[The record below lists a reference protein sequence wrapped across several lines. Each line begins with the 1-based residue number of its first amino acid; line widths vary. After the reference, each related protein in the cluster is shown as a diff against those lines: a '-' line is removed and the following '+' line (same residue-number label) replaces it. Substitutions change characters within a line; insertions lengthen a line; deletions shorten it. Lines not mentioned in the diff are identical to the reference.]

1 MWLDRSV
8 AAPPLR
14 CAHRPVPLLPHNVK
28 GDWTMVTL
36 GIDAHKRTH
45 TVVAVDEVGRQLGV
59 RTTIGTTS
67 DDHLALMRW
76 AERFDGERR
85 WAVED
90 CRHLSR
96 RLEADLL
103 RAGEVIV
110 RVPPKLMAHARDAA
124 RTYGKS
130 DPIDALAVARAAL
143 ANADLPMARLDG
155 ATRELR
161 LLVDH
166 REDLVAERT
175 RCINRL
181 RWHLHE
187 LDPGWDPPAR
197 SLIRLKHLDA
207 VAERL
212 KGIDGPVARIAAEIV
227 AHARQL
233 TVRETALEREIATLV
248 RQLAPTLLDVVGV
261 GALTAAKIVAETA
274 DVTRFKSKDAY
285 ARHNGTAP
293 LPVWSGNRERHRLSR
308 TGNRQLNAAIHRI
321 AVTQM
326 RCHPDARAYLDRRL
340 ANHNTKTE
348 ALRALKRRLSD
359 VVYRAL
365 LEDAQ
370 PAAAT
375 CIAQAA

>member
-1 MWLDRSV
+1 VPTGRS
-8 AAPPLR
+8 R
-14 CAHRPVPLLPHNVK
+14 LLPHNVK
-28 GDWTMVTL
+28 GDRTMVTL

-45 TVVAVDEVGRQLGV
+45 TVVAVDDVGRQLGSK
-59 RTTIGTTS
+59 TTTGTTT
-67 DDHLALMRW
+67 DDHLALLRW
-76 AERFDGERR
+76 AERFDGQRR

-130 DPIDALAVARAAL
+130 DPIDALAVGRAAL
-143 ANADLPMARLDG
+143 AHPDLPLARLDG

-166 REDLVAERT
+166 RDDLVAERT
-175 RCINRL
+175 RCLNRL

-197 SLIRLKHLDA
+197 ALVRRKHLDA
-207 VAERL
+207 VAARL
-212 KGIDGPVARIAAEIV
+212 GSCDGPVARIAAEIV
-227 AHARQL
+227 ADARRL
-233 TVRETALEREIATLV
+233 TIRETELEREITILI

-274 DVTRFKSKDAY
+274 DITRFKSKDAY

-293 LPVWSGNRERHRLSR
+293 LRCGPRIRNATASRGSG
-308 TGNRQLNAAIHRI
+308 T
-321 AVTQM
+321 
-326 RCHPDARAYLDRRL
+326 
-340 ANHNTKTE
+340 AN
-348 ALRALKRRLSD
+348 
-359 VVYRAL
+359 
-365 LEDAQ
+365 
-370 PAAAT
+370 
-375 CIAQAA
+375 

>member
-1 MWLDRSV
+1 M
-8 AAPPLR
+8 
-14 CAHRPVPLLPHNVK
+14 
-28 GDWTMVTL
+28 TF

-45 TVVAVDEVGRQLGV
+45 TVVAVDDVGRQLGV
-59 RTTIGTTS
+59 KTTTGTTS
-67 DDHLALMRW
+67 EDHLAMLRW
-76 AERFDGERR
+76 AAGFDGERR

-143 ANADLPMARLDG
+143 AHPDLPMARLDG
-155 ATRELR
+155 PTRELR

-187 LDPGWDPPAR
+187 LDPSWDPPAR
-197 SLIRLKHLDA
+197 SLVRLKHLDA
-207 VAERL
+207 VAARL
-212 KGIDGPVARIAAEIV
+212 ATFDGPVARIAIEIV
-227 AHARQL
+227 GHARL
-233 TVRETALEREIATLV
+233 LSVRESELEREITVLV
-248 RQLAPTLLDVVGV
+248 RGLAPTLLGLVGV

-308 TGNRQLNAAIHRI
+308 TGNRQLNAALHRI
-321 AVTQM
+321 AITQM
-326 RCHPDARAYLDRRL
+326 RCHEDARVYLERRL

-359 VVYRAL
+359 VVFRAL
-365 LEDAQ
+365 LADIE

-375 CIAQAA
+375 CLAPAA